1 VTIHWSAD
9 VFYSKNY
16 KMTDHTWILP
26 KSNPFT
32 NIPKSDQLC
41 LSDKNTEL
49 TWSDVSR
56 QVKIWREDFKAAGI
70 VKGMRITIIAD
81 SSVHCWLATYAA
93 TGMGVSPGFCSPS
106 QTDIERDM
114 RIKGSNSNAV
124 IDFRDDSVKLLHD
137 KKSTVAETEL
147 AWWQGAGTSGNFT
160 MAPVMWGHDKNY
172 TGSQPMVQPY
182 SWLLESLIKKP
193 VVSIN
198 FMDPHIALS
207 PDHMFTMFLLGGH
220 AHVIKE
226 KKEYDEA
233 SWKYKPNYLHS
244 FPLGFDLILE
254 ASKNPYNNTRTCS
267 SVGSAWKKESRQKLA
282 DKLGVKKFHSSYG
295 NCEFSYLTFDVTGE
309 KPDTIGQPF
318 PWDKMKTWI
327 DPDTNQVCTQG
338 IHTGGKLYKIDDF
351 VSQDWKFLGRPD
363 TSMYVLRNQAK
374 IWVEDIEAIAIEF
387 VDKVFVFGQGDTLYV
402 SYIGDINPEDLH
414 KKLTLRKHQ
423 QPDVYWQLDSSFTE
437 EKLPG
442 YAGKVVRRS
451 IYDYIKKNPDYLISQ
466 YLL

>member
-1 VTIHWSAD
+1 M
-9 VFYSKNY
+9 
-16 KMTDHTWILP
+16 MTDHAWILP

-32 NIPKSDQLC
+32 NIPKSNQLC
-41 LSDKNTEL
+41 LSDKNIEL
-49 TWSDVSR
+49 TWSDVAHQIKS
-56 QVKIWREDFKAAGI
+56 WREDFKAAGI

-81 SSVHCWLATYAA
+81 TSVYCWLATYAA
-93 TGMGVSPGFCSPS
+93 MGMGVSPGFCSPS

-124 IDFRDDSVKLLHD
+124 IDFRDDTIKLLHD

-172 TGSQPMVQPY
+172 TGNQPMVQPY
-182 SWLLESLIKKP
+182 AWLLESLIKKP
-193 VVSIN
+193 VVTIN
-198 FMDPHIALS
+198 WCHPYTAVS
-207 PDHMFTMFLLGGH
+207 PDIMYTNFLLGGH

-226 KKEYDEA
+226 KEDYDEA

-244 FPLGFDLILE
+244 FPLGYELILE
-254 ASKNPYNNTRTCS
+254 VSKNPYNNTRTCS
-267 SVGSAWKKESRQKLA
+267 SVGSAWKKELRQQLA
-282 DKLGVKKFHSSYG
+282 DRLGVKKFHSSYG
-295 NCEFSYLTFDVTGE
+295 NCEFSYMTFDVTGE

-327 DPDTNQVCTQG
+327 DPVTDQVCTQG
-338 IHTGGKLYKIDDF
+338 IHTGGKVIKIDDF
-351 VSQDWKFLGRPD
+351 VSQDWKFIGRPD
-363 TSMYVLRNQAK
+363 RSMYVLRRQAK
-374 IWVEDIEAIAIEF
+374 IWVEDIEAIANEF
-387 VDKVFVFGQGDTLYV
+387 VDKVFVVGQDDKLYV

-414 KKLTLRKHQ
+414 KKLTLREHQ
-423 QPDVYWQLDSSFTE
+423 IPDVYWKLDSSFNE

-466 YLL
+466 YLS